1 MSADTYQNFA
11 AWREEVTARRPDG
24 HVTVGDAMRYFT
36 GTPIPVILD
45 WFSRWRD
52 SQAPA
57 VHSYQIIITRT
68 VGDQGEVC
76 RVTSAGPTGHDAL
89 LRVADAIHDGSMHA
103 GDPCAETR
111 QEKAS

>member
-1 MSADTYQNFA
+1 MTPRADRYEDFA
-11 AWREEVTARRPDG
+11 AWRKEPTTRRADG

-89 LRVADAIHDGSMHA
+89 LRVADAIHDGTMHA
-103 GDPCAETR
+103 GDPCG
-111 QEKAS
+111 EKS